1 MTFQSPE
8 LLWLCALLPLL
19 PWMYVLALRRK
30 KAAALKFTNMALIRE
45 ASAGRRSWRRHV
57 PPGLLF
63 VALAVLFVAIARPSA
78 FLALPSERTTVI
90 LALDVS
96 GSMRAR
102 DVSPSRMAAAIAAAR
117 QFVKDQPRNT
127 RIGLVAFSTSAMIMQ
142 SPTLVHQEVIDA
154 IEGLRPQRFTAVGSG
169 IIAALQAIYP
179 DLDIDM
185 ARLLD
190 VEPEPLGEPLG
201 GPGGENKP
209 KVEPPKFQPV
219 APGSN
224 TSAAIILLSD
234 GRTNVG
240 VDPMEAARM
249 AAERGVRVFTIG
261 FGSADGVV
269 DFGGGM
275 MRTQLDEEA
284 LKMIAEMTGAKY
296 FLATSEEALKE
307 VYGTV
312 SAQFVSEAVPT
323 EVTGMAAAAALVPLL
338 LAGLLSLMWS
348 NRIA

>member
-19 PWMYVLALRRK
+19 PWMYVLAIRRK
-30 KAAALKFTNMALIRE
+30 KAAALKFTNMALIKE
-45 ASAGRRSWRRHV
+45 ASEGRRSWRRHV
-57 PPGLLF
+57 PPVLLF
-63 VALAVLFVAIARPSA
+63 LALAVLFVAIARPSA

-102 DVSPSRMAAAIAAAR
+102 DVAPSRMVAAIAAAR

-169 IIAALQAIYP
+169 IVASLQAIYP

-190 VEPEPLGEPLG
+190 VEPEPLGEPLDG
-201 GPGGENKP
+201 AKP
-209 KVEPPKFQPV
+209 RVEPPKFQPV

-224 TSAAIILLSD
+224 TSAVVILLSD

-261 FGSADGVV
+261 FGSADGAV

-323 EVTGMAAAAALVPLL
+323 EVTGIAAAAALLPLL
-338 LAGLLSLMWS
+338 LAGLLSLLWS